1 MKLLHPSFS
10 EVMSRVILDTTGR
23 YVLSY
28 GLIVPF
34 SLHPEGPSIPQ
45 DRSPV
50 WPWAIA
56 AMGDNCLL
64 DEAWPKTRGEYV
76 AYGAAYSKW
85 SSEQPVT
92 ARIQL
97 GSLIKSLRVSGD
109 RPVNALGLRKK
120 PESFSRMPIAAQ
132 TAFGGKSYPS
142 NPLGK
147 GADALTIPGTTY
159 TEIPLPNIEASA
171 SLSGS
176 SNDRPEPAGFWAYPP
191 EWPQRAKYLGAFDD
205 KWLKSRWPH
214 MPIDTD
220 NAFFQTAPADQQ
232 LPGFF
237 AGNERIE
244 IENMHAHIPVIQ
256 SALPGQ
262 RARVFAREVSESEQA
277 PLKEFKANAE
287 TVWLFPDSL
296 AGLILYR
303 AVIPLTS
310 DDTDTLAF
318 VYSDLEPLEEAPA
331 SDETHYENFLKKL
344 GSA

>member
-1 MKLLHPSFS
+1 M
-10 EVMSRVILDTTGR
+10 ILDATGH

-28 GLIVPF
+28 GLVVPF

-64 DEAWPKTRGEYV
+64 DEAWPKARGEYL

-92 ARIQL
+92 ARVQIGPL
-97 GSLIKSLRVSGD
+97 AKRLRVFGD

-120 PESFSRMPIAAQ
+120 PESFSRMPVAAQ
-132 TAFGGKSYPS
+132 NAFGGKSYPL

-159 TEIPLPNIEASA
+159 TEIPLPNIE
-171 SLSGS
+171 SLPNFIAL
-176 SNDRPEPAGFWAYPP
+176 SNDRPEPAGFWSYPP
-191 EWPQRAKYLGAFDD
+191 EWPQRAKYLGKFDD
-205 KWLKSRWPH
+205 AWFKSRWPH
-214 MPIDTD
+214 MPVDTSND
-220 NAFFQTAPADQQ
+220 FFQTAPVDQQ

-237 AGNERIE
+237 VGNEQIE
-244 IENMHAHIPVIQ
+244 IENMHVQIPVIQ
-256 SALPGQ
+256 TALPGM
-262 RARVFAREVSESEQA
+262 RARVFAREVFESGKA
-277 PLKEFKANAE
+277 PFKEFKANAE
-287 TVWLFPDSL
+287 TVWLFPDNL

-303 AVIPLTS
+303 AVIPLTG

-318 VYSDLEPLEEAPA
+318 VYSALESLGQAPA
-331 SDETHYENFLKKL
+331 PVETHYENLLKKL
-344 GSA
+344 GGA

>member
-1 MKLLHPSFS
+1 LKLIHPAFS
-10 EVMSRVILDTTGR
+10 EVISRVIVDTGGR

-28 GLIVPF
+28 GLVVPF
-34 SLHPEGPSIPQ
+34 ALHPDGPTIPA

-64 DEAWPKTRGEYV
+64 DEAWPKVRGEYL

-92 ARIQL
+92 ARIVI
-97 GSLIKSLRVSGD
+97 GSLAKQLLVFGD
-109 RPVNALGLRKK
+109 RHRSALGIRQK
-120 PESFSRMPIAAQ
+120 PELFSRMPITAQ
-132 TAFGGKSYPS
+132 NAFGGNSYAL

-147 GADALTIPGTTY
+147 GLDALSIAGTQY
-159 TEIPLPNIEASA
+159 TEIPMPNIESPAN
-171 SLSGS
+171 LIS
-176 SNDRPEPAGFWAYPP
+176 SDNDRPEPSGFWSYPP
-191 EWPQRAKYLGAFDD
+191 EWPQRTTYLGEFDD
-205 KWLKSRWPH
+205 TWFQSRWPH
-214 MPIDTD
+214 LPIDTD
-220 NAFFQTAPADQQ
+220 RRFFQTAPADQQ

-237 AGNERIE
+237 EGNEQIE
-244 IENMHAHIPVIQ
+244 IENMHSQLPVIQ
-256 SALPGQ
+256 SALPGT
-262 RARVFAREVSESEQA
+262 RARVFVRDLSDSGQ
-277 PLKEFKANAE
+277 PPFKEFKANAE

-318 VYSDLEPLEEAPA
+318 VYSDLESLEQAPA
-331 SDETHYENFLKKL
+331 SVETHHENFLKKL
-344 GSA
+344 GSQ

>member
-1 MKLLHPSFS
+1 MKLLHPNFS
-10 EVMSRVILDTTGR
+10 EVMSGVILGTTGR

-56 AMGDNCLL
+56 AMGDSCLL
-64 DEAWPKTRGEYV
+64 DEARPKARGEYL

-97 GSLIKSLRVSGD
+97 GSLTKRLLVFGD
-109 RPVNALGLRKK
+109 RPVDALGLHKK
-120 PESFSRMPIAAQ
+120 PEPFSRMPITAQ
-132 TAFGGKSYPS
+132 TAFGGKSYPL
-142 NPLGK
+142 NPFGK
-147 GADALTIPGTTY
+147 GADALTIPETTY
-159 TEIPLPNIEASA
+159 TEIPLPNIE
-171 SLSGS
+171 SLPHLIAL
-176 SNDRPEPAGFWAYPP
+176 NDDSPEPAGFWAYPP
-191 EWPQRAKYLGAFDD
+191 EWPQRAKYLGEFDD
-205 KWLKSRWPH
+205 AWLKSRWPH

-220 NAFFQTAPADQQ
+220 NGFFQTAPVDQQ

-244 IENMHAHIPVIQ
+244 IENMHAQIPVIQ
-256 SALPGQ
+256 AALPGE
-262 RARVFAREVSESEQA
+262 RARVFVQEVSESGQA
-277 PLKEFKANAE
+277 PFKEFKANAE

-318 VYSDLEPLEEAPA
+318 VYSDLESLEKAPA
-331 SDETHYENFLKKL
+331 SAETHYENFLKKL